1 MKRDEFVRELVRAG
15 CYLRRHGAKDD
26 IYANARNGKQA
37 PVPRH
42 TEIKKTLC
50 DLIRAQLGVRESH
63 D

>member
-15 CYLRRHGAKDD
+15 CYLRRHGAKHD
-26 IYANARNGKQA
+26 IYANPRNGKQA

-42 TEIKKTLC
+42 TKIKQTLC
-50 DLIRAQLGVRESH
+50 DLIRTQLGVRASH